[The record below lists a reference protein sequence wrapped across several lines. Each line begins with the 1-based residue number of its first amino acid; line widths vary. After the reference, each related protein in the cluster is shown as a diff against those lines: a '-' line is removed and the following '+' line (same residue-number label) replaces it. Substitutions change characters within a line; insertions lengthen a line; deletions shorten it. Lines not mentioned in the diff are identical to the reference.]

1 MLDTADDEGAINE
14 AGGGSTANNTN
25 SFTSPPNNQNNDG
38 LGSGIRPIF
47 MGNLSHSAL
56 SSDVEHMFR
65 NPVSRGSSY
74 GTNGEEKEEGMA
86 SEIAP
91 FDLDRVDMKR
101 GYCFVFMQEPKTI
114 EEKNRLEAYVG
125 EINGMNINNVSNA
138 LRAEFARGD
147 GRVKRKEDERR
158 KKISPSETLF
168 VVNFHEETTNVKIC
182 KCYLNHMDDW

>member
-1 MLDTADDEGAINE
+1 METAAPQDPPVEPKPTTDEQMNDSTAVASAPQPGMLDTADDEGAINE
-14 AGGGSTANNTN
+14 SGSTTANNTN

-47 MGNLSHSAL
+47 LGNLSHSAL

-114 EEKNRLEAYVG
+114 EEKNRIEAYVG
-125 EINGMNINNVSNA
+125 EINGMYVSSSSSS
-138 LRAEFARGD
+138 
-147 GRVKRKEDERR
+147 
-158 KKISPSETLF
+158 SPYSSLPSSSI
-168 VVNFHEETTNVKIC
+168 VCSTT
-182 KCYLNHMDDW
+182 